1 MHGNRGSTNRVRRY
15 LCSTRRHGDGCDQPL
30 ADAEPLEEQIV
41 DWLRGLQPDA
51 QLRTVVLDMLRQAAA
66 LANGG
71 ASRRRDLDGQLER
84 LRDLYVM
91 GDLTKDEYTLR
102 RQSLEE
108 ELERVGPPLDPQL
121 DRAEAVLRDFSKFWD
136 AEPKPAERRK
146 LIASLFDR
154 IWEDEGKI
162 VAVRPR
168 EPFLRYFRAAE
179 DLAGVEGTAAGF
191 NSGSDGTRTR
201 DLRRDRP
208 AL

>member
-1 MHGNRGSTNRVRRY
+1 MSAMM
-15 LCSTRRHGDGCDQPL
+15 SPL
-30 ADAEPLEEQIV
+30 V
-41 DWLRGLQPDA
+41 QPDGSSTGSICTYPYCQRKRGRRLA
-51 QLRTVVLDMLRQAAA
+51 SGQAAA
-66 LANGG
+66 QASGG

-102 RQSLEE
+102 RQALEE
-108 ELERVGPPLDPQL
+108 VLERVGPPLDPQL
-121 DRAEAVLRDFSKFWD
+121 DRAKVVLRDFSKFWD

-146 LIASLFDR
+146 LIASLFER
-154 IWEDEGKI
+154 VWEDDGKI

-168 EPFLRYFRAAE
+168 ELFLRYFKAAKDPAE
-179 DLAGVEGTAAGF
+179 AGGTGAGF